1 MILLKRLNKLF
12 CTNELLKKIKG
23 LGSEGRSLRLRLVI
37 LFILFLIIF
46 LTAIYT
52 ILLATG
58 VFHTGVVKTN
68 ALIENELKHISE
80 HIYEDFGNISMK
92 GVSLAKAIN
101 NSIEHELMLRN
112 IEIHDIKKHP
122 EVLKEILDKECEKLI
137 TALFSTKS
145 SGVFL
150 ILDATVNPDLPYADT
165 SRAGLYIRNM
175 EPNIVDIESSYLLM
189 LKGSTT
195 IANNYQIA
203 VHPQWDLEFDT
214 QTSPYYSN
222 TIDTAINN
230 SSLPLNRLYYWSSN
244 TVLPDTT
251 DTSVL
256 CAIPLIASDKTV
268 YGVCGFEINSLLFKL
283 SYSPNETISN
293 KIFSLLAQMEN
304 NTIDCSTAYT
314 ASSYSAV
321 LKKQLIDTSLTFKEN
336 NRILNKYECPTNSFV
351 GLHNKIP
358 LYPNDSPYKD
368 QVWIISVM
376 VPEENYESTLDNI
389 DKNIVLLLSALLIM
403 GIIAAFFISK
413 FYLKPIRETISQIK
427 SKKLSEIEKTN
438 IPEIDDFIEF
448 LTRQD
453 KKQKQNQ
460 NAIQSNFLNVYN
472 SNMFTSFLK
481 NIDTLSPAERS
492 VFDLYIEGYTA
503 REIAEKLYLSINTIK
518 THNKRIYEKMNVSS
532 RNELMVYIKMMKELE
547 AK

>member
-1 MILLKRLNKLF
+1 MILLKRLNRLF
-12 CTNELLKKIKG
+12 YTNELLKKIKS
-23 LGSEGRSLRLRLVI
+23 LGSEGRTLRLRLAI
-37 LFILFLIIF
+37 FFILFLIIF

-58 VFHTGVVKTN
+58 VFHTGAVKTN

-101 NSIEHELMLRN
+101 NSIEHELMLKN
-112 IEIHDIKKHP
+112 IELDDIKKHP
-122 EVLKEILDKECEKLI
+122 EILNEILNKECEKLI

-175 EPNIVDIESSYLLM
+175 EPNIVDIESPYLLM
-189 LKGSTT
+189 FRGSTK

-203 VHPQWDLEFDT
+203 VHPQWSLEFDT
-214 QTSPYYSN
+214 QTAPYYTN
-222 TIDTAINN
+222 TIDTAVNN
-230 SSLPLNRLYYWSSN
+230 SSLPLTRLYYWSSN

-251 DTSVL
+251 DTFVL
-256 CAIPLIASDKTV
+256 CTIPLIASDKTV
-268 YGVCGFEINSLLFKL
+268 YGVCGYEINSLLFKL
-283 SYSPNETISN
+283 FYSPNETISN
-293 KIFSLLAQMEN
+293 KIFSLSAQMEN

-336 NRILNKYECPTNSFV
+336 NRTLNKYECPANSFV
-351 GLHNKIP
+351 GLHKKIP
-358 LYPNDSPYKD
+358 LYPDDSPYKD
-368 QVWIISVM
+368 QEWIISVM
-376 VPEENYESTLDNI
+376 VPEADYERALDNI
-389 DKNIVLLLSALLIM
+389 DKKIVLLLSALLIV

-413 FYLKPIRETISQIK
+413 FYLKPIREAISQIK
-427 SKKLSEIEKTN
+427 SKKPSDIDKTN

-453 KKQKQNQ
+453 EKQKHNTT
-460 NAIQSNFLNVYN
+460 QSNSLNVYN
-472 SNMFTSFLK
+472 SKMFTSFLK
-481 NIDTLSPAERS
+481 NIETLSPAERA

-503 REIAEKLYLSINTIK
+503 REIADKLYLSINTIK

-532 RNELMVYIKMMKELE
+532 RNELMVYIMMMKELE
-547 AK
+547 AKQP

>member
-336 NRILNKYECPTNSFV
+336 NRILNKYE
-351 GLHNKIP
+351 
-358 LYPNDSPYKD
+358 
-368 QVWIISVM
+368 
-376 VPEENYESTLDNI
+376 
-389 DKNIVLLLSALLIM
+389 
-403 GIIAAFFISK
+403 
-413 FYLKPIRETISQIK
+413 
-427 SKKLSEIEKTN
+427 
-438 IPEIDDFIEF
+438 
-448 LTRQD
+448 
-453 KKQKQNQ
+453 
-460 NAIQSNFLNVYN
+460 
-472 SNMFTSFLK
+472 
-481 NIDTLSPAERS
+481 
-492 VFDLYIEGYTA
+492 
-503 REIAEKLYLSINTIK
+503 
-518 THNKRIYEKMNVSS
+518 
-532 RNELMVYIKMMKELE
+532 
-547 AK
+547 